1 VNRDEQEPGGDAPEA
16 LAEGGGEEEPSHP
29 PMREFME
36 RSLGRLAMEAVLGA
50 TGGMALSVA
59 LPQGEGRQLTFA
71 LVGAVAAPLALMLT
85 PAEGPV
91 ARRAFRY
98 GLALSVL
105 LSILISF
112 VVGADHLLLEEL
124 IAFGLLIFAIGFVG
138 HGAVAM
144 TLDRGAEGEA
154 SG

>member
-1 VNRDEQEPGGDAPEA
+1 MNREELEPGGDAPEA
-16 LAEGGGEEEPSHP
+16 LTEGNGEEEPLHP
-29 PMREFME
+29 PLWEFME
-36 RSLGRLAMEAVLGA
+36 RSLGRLATEAVLGA

-85 PAEGPV
+85 PAEGSV

-105 LSILISF
+105 LSIFISF
-112 VVGADHLLLEEL
+112 AVGADHLLLEEL

-144 TLDRGAEGEA
+144 TLDQDTQGDTP
-154 SG
+154 S